1 LAPGDVWA
9 EHSWRERCYAINEV
23 HDANGLL
30 KGWYADVIGPLRV
43 AEGLLLAE
51 GLDLDLWLSA
61 DRRKGAGT

>member
-1 LAPGDVWA
+1 
-9 EHSWRERCYAINEV
+9 
-23 HDANGLL
+23 LL